1 MDKRLIPILFLNFV
15 NVLGFSVLIPV
26 LPFIV
31 ERFGGGEITYGALL
45 ATYPAFQFLAAPVLG
60 TLSDR
65 HGRRRL
71 LLISQAG
78 TLASW
83 GVFGAAYFAPEI
95 PVFGVALPLAVI
107 AFSRI
112 VDGITGGNFSVANA
126 YVADITPRE
135 KKTQVYGLLGAVVG
149 IGIIIGPV
157 IGGYVF
163 ATPLGYL
170 GIALV
175 SAIISAIT
183 LALMYAFL
191 PETLP
196 EEKRDRLLSFHI
208 LQEINLF
215 HKFASISAMKLR
227 RLFLMRAFFALAF
240 ASYTSTIVLLLKQS
254 LFLSPERIGT
264 VFLIIGS
271 FFIVNQTVI
280 TKRLSDRYGALKTFY
295 LGQLLFGIGLVLLV
309 FVRELWQLYP
319 VIYITNLGFSSSF
332 PTFRTVITNI
342 APENRQG
349 FITGLDESVLAGA
362 SAVAPLAASIIYSLL
377 GQYSYG
383 LFAMI
388 LLMPH
393 FVIRAHIAFLRPR
406 TAIA

>member
-1 MDKRLIPILFLNFV
+1 MSKQIIPILFLTFV

-31 ERFGGGEITYGALL
+31 ERFGGGAVAYGALL
-45 ATYPAFQFLAAPVLG
+45 AAYPAFQFLAAPALG

-83 GVFGAAYFAPEI
+83 GVFGLGYFTPDI
-95 PVFGVALPLAVI
+95 SINGVALPLMVI

-126 YVADITPRE
+126 YIADITPRE
-135 KKTQVYGLLGAVVG
+135 KKTQVYGNLGAAVG
-149 IGIIIGPV
+149 IALIVGPV
-157 IGGYVF
+157 IGGYVY

-175 SAIISAIT
+175 SAVISAIT
-183 LALMYAFL
+183 LGLMYLFL
-191 PETLP
+191 PESLP
-196 EEKRDRLLSFHI
+196 EEKRDRLLPFHI
-208 LQEINLF
+208 LQELNLLR
-215 HKFASISAMKLR
+215 KFASISAMKLR

-254 LFLSPERIGT
+254 LDLSPERIGT

-280 TKRLSDRYGALKTFY
+280 TKRLSDRYGPLKTFY
-295 LGQLLFGIGLVLLV
+295 LGQLLFGIGMVSLV
-309 FVRELWQLYP
+309 FVRELWQFFP
-319 VIYITNLGFSSSF
+319 VIYLTNLGFSSSF
-332 PTFRTVITNI
+332 PTFRTVITNA

-349 FITGLDESVLAGA
+349 FITGLDESVLAGS

-388 LLMPH
+388 LLIPH
-393 FVIRAHIAFLRPR
+393 IVIRAHVAFLRPR
-406 TAIA
+406 SAIA